1 MALSPTPNLVE
12 IEKEMAKRWE
22 KQGLLKKYLEKNKD
36 SKKKWSF
43 LDGPITANNPMGVH
57 HARGRTYKDL
67 FQRYKNMQGFK
78 QKFQNGF
85 DCQGLWVEVEVEK
98 ELGFKNKKEI
108 EDYGVAKFVQKCK
121 DRVNKYAGIQTE
133 QSKRLG
139 MFMDWENSYFT
150 MSDENNYAIWHFL
163 KVCWEKGWL
172 YKGQGSVPWCP
183 RCETAISQH
192 EILTENYK
200 EVVHESVYL
209 KLRIIDSEEFL
220 LVWTTT
226 PWTLP
231 ANVAVAVDEKMDYI
245 LVEIDNERYWV
256 AEGTQERVFK
266 NEWKIVKKVKGK
278 ELVGLKY
285 KTPFDDLSAVKKAIK
300 KYPDKFHV
308 VVATDKLILP
318 IGIDEGTGLVHTA
331 VGAGT
336 EDFRLGK
343 KLGLPVLAVIE
354 DDASYMPGFDWLT
367 GKNAKKD
374 PRLILDYL
382 DSDSNKFSWA
392 FKIEKYKHRYPG
404 CWRCKTELV
413 WKVTDEWYIAMDKGK
428 PSFREQMKKSTREIT
443 WKPSFGL
450 ERELDWLNNMHDWMI
465 SKKNRF
471 WGLCLPIYECS
482 KCGHFEVMGS
492 KDELKERAIEGWE
505 KFEGHTPHKPY
516 MDEVKIKCSK
526 CGEKV
531 KRVEPVGNPWL
542 DAGIVSFSTDPK
554 LEWFPADF
562 ITECF
567 PGQFKNWF
575 YSLIAMSTALKGQTS
590 YKNLLGFESVV
601 GQDGREMHKSL
612 GNAIEFNQGAE
623 EMGVDVMR
631 WLYTRTPAEQRLAF
645 GPKPAG
651 VVRRKFHL
659 ILYNSVKYWLLFFD
673 PGVSDSK
680 VSVLDRWII
689 SRLESTVKTVTKE
702 LNKYE
707 LAKSSL
713 ALEELV
719 TDLSTWYIRRSRD
732 RKDKG
737 FEKTMG
743 HVLNKLLRMLAP
755 FVPYLSDYLYGF
767 VCDRESQ
774 KLCSVHLTEWPKA
787 EDKLIDKELEEKMKQ
802 IRKVCELGHAAR
814 KEDNLPVRQPLAGME
829 AKGLTVQLGE
839 ELIELIKKELNVKGF
854 VFETGSGMMSV
865 KLDTELTPE
874 LKKEGEVRGMI
885 REIQNQRRK
894 LKIGFKEKIKL
905 GLPLKEQEYIDQVV
919 EKCLV
924 SDVYFSKTI
933 RVEPAGN

>member
-1 MALSPTPNLVE
+1 MTLSPIPNLVE

-36 SKKKWSF
+36 SEKKWSF

-78 QKFQNGF
+78 QRFQNGF

-108 EDYGVAKFVQKCK
+108 VDYGVAEFVEKCK
-121 DRVNKYAGIQTE
+121 DRVNKYAAIQIE

-172 YKGQGSVPWCP
+172 YKGKGSVPWCP

-192 EILTENYK
+192 EILAENYK
-200 EVVHESVYL
+200 EVVHEAVYL
-209 KLRIIDSEEFL
+209 KLPIINSEEFL

-245 LVEIDNERYWV
+245 LVEIDNDRYWI

-285 KTPFDDLSAVKKAIK
+285 KTPFDDLPAVKKAIK
-300 KYPDKFHV
+300 EHPDKFHV
-308 VVATDKLILP
+308 IVATDKLILP

-367 GKNAKKD
+367 GKNAKKN

-428 PSFREQMKKSTREIT
+428 PSFREQMKKSAREIT

-450 ERELDWLNNMHDWMI
+450 ERELDWLNNMDDWMI

-471 WGLCLPIYECS
+471 WGLCLPIYECQ
-482 KCGHFEVMGS
+482 KCGHFEVIGS
-492 KDELKERAIEGWE
+492 KDELKERAVEGWE

-516 MDEVKIKCSK
+516 MDEVKIKCVK

-542 DAGIVSFSTDPK
+542 DAGIVPFSTDPK

-575 YSLIAMSTALKGQTS
+575 YSLIAMSTVLKGQTS

-601 GQDGREMHKSL
+601 GQDGREMHKSW

-631 WLYTRTPAEQRLAF
+631 WLYSRTPAEQKLPF

-659 ILYNSVKYWLLFFD
+659 ILYNSVKYWLLFSD
-673 PGVSDSK
+673 PGVSDPGS
-680 VSVLDRWII
+680 SILDRWII
-689 SRLESTVKTVTKE
+689 SRLESTIKIVTKG
-702 LNKYE
+702 LDKYE
-707 LAKSSL
+707 LAKPSL

-743 HVLNKLLRMLAP
+743 YVLNKLLRILAP
-755 FVPYLSDYLYGF
+755 FVPYLSDYLYSF

-774 KLCSVHLTEWPKA
+774 ELCSVHLTEWPKA

-802 IRKVCELGHAAR
+802 VRKVCELGHAAR

-829 AKGLTVQLGE
+829 VKKLTVQLDE

-854 VFETGSGMMSV
+854 DSEAGSGIMSV

-905 GLPLKEQEYIDQVV
+905 GLPLKEQKYIDQVV
-919 EKCLV
+919 EKCLA

-933 RVEPAGN
+933 KVEPAGS